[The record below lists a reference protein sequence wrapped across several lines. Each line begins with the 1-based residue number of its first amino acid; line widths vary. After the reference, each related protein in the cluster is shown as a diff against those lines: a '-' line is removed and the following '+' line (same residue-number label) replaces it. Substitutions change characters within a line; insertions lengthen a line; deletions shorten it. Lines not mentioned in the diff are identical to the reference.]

1 LPMNNVLN
9 VMLRH
14 IQGGMSPQAVLGQ
27 MANSDPRAAQAL
39 QMIQG
44 KSADELRTMAQ
55 NMARELGTSVERVAQ
70 SLGLRLP
77 K

>member
-1 LPMNNVLN
+1 MPMNNVLN

-14 IQGGMSPQAVLGQ
+14 IQGGMSPQAVLNQ
-27 MANSDPRAAQAL
+27 MANSNPRAAQAL

-44 KSADELRTMAQ
+44 KSADELRAMAQ
-55 NMARELGTSVERVAQ
+55 NMARERGTSVEQVAQ

>member
-1 LPMNNVLN
+1 MPMNNVLN

-14 IQGGMSPQAVLGQ
+14 IQGGMSPQAVLNK

-55 NMARELGTSVERVAQ
+55 NMARERGTSVEQVAQ